1 MVMGILCITHPWV
14 GMVMG
19 MLHSCLSESLM
30 NLTRRWPFW
39 EAPFVRMWI
48 PEKREIKLIPV
59 K

>member
-19 MLHSCLSESLM
+19 MLHSRLSESLM
-30 NLTRRWPFW
+30 NLTRRWPFR
-39 EAPFVRMWI
+39 EAPCVRMGI